1 MSYTVCVSNRTR
13 SIVSSVAFAL
23 AFLVS
28 LVAAPVLYVSTV
40 IEEEDAFVSLT
51 DAIIEHPDVR
61 SEIAT
66 QATNLTLNV
75 LEVDEVVAEL
85 LPEQTRSIAVPLTRI
100 AANQITE
107 AAFVVT
113 DTSVGIE
120 TRHAATRELH
130 RQFLADN
137 ESLVIDLRAVLVRT
151 ARELG
156 GPTVGVGAAKLVA
169 DTDVGRIVLVEED
182 SPEQGL
188 LAAVRAIP
196 VLGLALLLIGFG
208 LWTLGVVIAPD
219 RRAAILRAALL
230 NAAASVLAIVIVAIG
245 LYGSLGAIGDG
256 SPSAIAVAEVV
267 TQDFIRLQWG
277 GILGS
282 LGVALVAMMLGD
294 REAAVALRRLPAE
307 LWQRSPNR
315 WLTISEVVGDNPAMA
330 RIVVWVLGGL
340 TLIGWRNPTVRVICT
355 VTALTVIAHGFIW
368 LLTTASPL
376 AARARARLGVPD
388 TSVVTGSSAVR
399 RLRLNAFSLVIVL
412 AVFWPA
418 WSRDVII
425 GLFTALAALFVL
437 IDLRTAL
444 GVARTA
450 SQPVET
456 VSVDGWSRR
465 RTLAVAVGAAVVIV
479 ATGTLFTNSADER
492 VAASTGCN
500 GAVELCDRRIDEVVF
515 AGSHNAMSSTDLGW
529 ELAMQTGDIVTQL
542 DHGVRA
548 LLIDALYW
556 SDEGSVEGGNEAAA
570 AVVIE
575 ASLSDDEPRPGT
587 WLCHGFCALGATD
600 LTAGLADISLWLD
613 ANPREVLIIIV
624 QDEIATA
631 DLVAAIEASGLRDHV
646 HKHVPGT
653 TWPTLGE
660 LIDSDERVLVYGEN
674 GGSPDS
680 WFQNVWDSAFSE
692 TPFAFGLRSDFTC
705 VPNRGDDNNDLFLV
719 NHWLTTGIPVREVA
733 ESVNSRDALLKRV
746 EECEKERGRRPTV
759 LAVDFVETGDLVS
772 TVAELN
778 GVEG

>member
-294 REAAVALRRLPAE
+294 REAAVALRRLPAD

-315 WLTISEVVGDNPAMA
+315 WLTISEIVGDNPAMA

-368 LLTTASPL
+368 LLTTARPL

-388 TSVVTGSSAVR
+388 
-399 RLRLNAFSLVIVL
+399 LSLIHI
-412 AVFWPA
+412 
-418 WSRDVII
+418 S
-425 GLFTALAALFVL
+425 
-437 IDLRTAL
+437 
-444 GVARTA
+444 
-450 SQPVET
+450 
-456 VSVDGWSRR
+456 
-465 RTLAVAVGAAVVIV
+465 
-479 ATGTLFTNSADER
+479 
-492 VAASTGCN
+492 
-500 GAVELCDRRIDEVVF
+500 
-515 AGSHNAMSSTDLGW
+515 
-529 ELAMQTGDIVTQL
+529 
-542 DHGVRA
+542 
-548 LLIDALYW
+548 
-556 SDEGSVEGGNEAAA
+556 
-570 AVVIE
+570 
-575 ASLSDDEPRPGT
+575 EPTRP
-587 WLCHGFCALGATD
+587 
-600 LTAGLADISLWLD
+600 
-613 ANPREVLIIIV
+613 
-624 QDEIATA
+624 
-631 DLVAAIEASGLRDHV
+631 
-646 HKHVPGT
+646 
-653 TWPTLGE
+653 
-660 LIDSDERVLVYGEN
+660 Y
-674 GGSPDS
+674 
-680 WFQNVWDSAFSE
+680 
-692 TPFAFGLRSDFTC
+692 
-705 VPNRGDDNNDLFLV
+705 
-719 NHWLTTGIPVREVA
+719 
-733 ESVNSRDALLKRV
+733 
-746 EECEKERGRRPTV
+746 
-759 LAVDFVETGDLVS
+759 
-772 TVAELN
+772 
-778 GVEG
+778 